1 MNDELKVFGIN
12 MLGTVAWLDEVVML
26 SHLSETAVDD
36 PNQFVTRKRRI
47 MNKSKHCVTLDLY
60 LDIVSGLDKVRA
72 VCCALC
78 CTRLTETVSM
88 PGPGFR
94 VEEERGKSGRSIKGV
109 LRCNYNVNTRFV

>member
-60 LDIVSGLDKVRA
+60 LDIVSELGKVRA